1 MSNTRKAHAAVLATN
16 ILFASNYSVIKFIT
30 PSVIKPFGLNVVR
43 VLGCIVLFWVM
54 YLLKPSAAAI
64 QKKHIPRFILC
75 AATGIAI
82 NQTFF
87 IKGLSL
93 TMPIHASL
101 LMLAC
106 PIFITFI
113 AAWLLKEAITFKKIL
128 GLIIGIAG
136 SVILI
141 SIKENSATGSNRL
154 LGDLMILVNAISYGF
169 FMVIVRPLMEA
180 YSPIHVM
187 RWVFTLGTIM
197 ILPLGW
203 EQFMQVDWHTS
214 NLQELT
220 AIAYIVLGGT
230 FLAYLFNI
238 YGINHLGASATGA
251 YIYTQPVFA
260 AIIAIIFLGE
270 HFSWQKGIAALLIFT
285 GVFLVNMKRKE
296 EANNIEIN
304 RT

>member
-16 ILFASNYSVIKFIT
+16 ILFASNYSIIKFIT
-30 PSVIKPFGLNVVR
+30 PSVVKPFGLNVVR
-43 VLGCIVLFWVM
+43 VLGCIVLFWAM
-54 YLLKPSAAAI
+54 YLFKSSIATI

-113 AAWLLKEAITFKKIL
+113 AAWLLREVITFKKIL

-141 SIKENSATGSNRL
+141 SIKENSSGGSDIL
-154 LGDLMILVNAISYGF
+154 LGDLMILVNAVSYGF
-169 FMVIVRPLMEA
+169 YMVIVRPLMEA

-187 RWVFTLGTIM
+187 RWVFTLGAIM
-197 ILPLGW
+197 ILPFGW
-203 EQFMQVDWHTS
+203 QQFMEVDWPALHP
-214 NLQELT
+214 QEVA
-220 AIAYIVLGGT
+220 AIIYIVIGGT
-230 FLAYLFNI
+230 FLAYFLNI

-260 AIIAIIFLGE
+260 AIIAVVFLGE

-285 GVFLVNMKRKE
+285 GVFLVNMKRRE
-296 EANNIEIN
+296 DGA
-304 RT
+304 

>member
-16 ILFASNYSVIKFIT
+16 ILFASNYSIIKFIT
-30 PSVIKPFGLNVVR
+30 PSVVKPFGLNVVR
-43 VLGCIVLFWVM
+43 VVGCIILFWAM

-113 AAWLLKEAITFKKIL
+113 AAWLLREVITFKKTL
-128 GLIIGIAG
+128 GLMIGIAG

-141 SIKENSATGSNRL
+141 SIKENSSGGSDIL
-154 LGDLMILVNAISYGF
+154 LGDLMILVNAVSYGF
-169 FMVIVRPLMEA
+169 YMVIVRPLMEA

-197 ILPLGW
+197 ILPFGW
-203 EQFMQVDWHTS
+203 QQFMEVDWPALHP
-214 NLQELT
+214 QEVA
-220 AIAYIVLGGT
+220 AIIYIVIGGT
-230 FLAYLFNI
+230 FLAYFLNI

-260 AIIAIIFLGE
+260 AIIAVVFLGE

-285 GVFLVNMKRKE
+285 GVFLVNMKRRE
-296 EANNIEIN
+296 DGA
-304 RT
+304 

>member
-16 ILFASNYSVIKFIT
+16 ILFASNYSIIKFIT
-30 PSVIKPFGLNVVR
+30 PSVVKPFGLNVVR
-43 VLGCIVLFWVM
+43 VLGCIVLFWAV

-64 QKKHIPRFILC
+64 QKKHIPRFFLC

-87 IKGLSL
+87 TKGLSL

-113 AAWLLKEAITFKKIL
+113 AAWLLREVITFKKIL
-128 GLIIGIAG
+128 GLMIGIAG

-141 SIKENSATGSNRL
+141 SIKENSSGGSDIL
-154 LGDLMILVNAISYGF
+154 LGDLMILVNAVSYGF
-169 FMVIVRPLMEA
+169 YMVIVRPLMEA

-187 RWVFTLGTIM
+187 RWVFTLGAIM
-197 ILPLGW
+197 ILPFGW
-203 EQFMQVDWHTS
+203 QQFMEVDWPALHPK
-214 NLQELT
+214 EVA
-220 AIAYIVLGGT
+220 AIIYIVIGGT
-230 FLAYLFNI
+230 FLAYFLNI

-260 AIIAIIFLGE
+260 AIIAVVFLGE
-270 HFSWQKGIAALLIFT
+270 HFSWQMGIAALLIFT
-285 GVFLVNMKRKE
+285 GVFLVNMKRRE
-296 EANNIEIN
+296 DGA
-304 RT
+304 

>member
-16 ILFASNYSVIKFIT
+16 ILFASNYSIIKFIT
-30 PSVIKPFGLNVVR
+30 PSVVKPFGLNVVR
-43 VLGCIVLFWVM
+43 VLGCIVLFWAM
-54 YLLKPSAAAI
+54 YLFKSSTATI

-113 AAWLLKEAITFKKIL
+113 AAWLLKEVITFKKIL

-141 SIKENSATGSNRL
+141 SIKENSSGGSDIL
-154 LGDLMILVNAISYGF
+154 LGDLMILVNAVSYGF
-169 FMVIVRPLMEA
+169 YMVIVRPLMEA

-197 ILPLGW
+197 ILPFGW
-203 EQFMQVDWHTS
+203 QQFMEVDWPALHP
-214 NLQELT
+214 QEVA
-220 AIAYIVLGGT
+220 AIIYIVIGGT
-230 FLAYLFNI
+230 FLAYFLNI

-260 AIIAIIFLGE
+260 AIIAVVFLGE

-285 GVFLVNMKRKE
+285 GVFLVNMKRRE
-296 EANNIEIN
+296 DGA
-304 RT
+304 

>member
-1 MSNTRKAHAAVLATN
+1 MSNRRKAHLAVLATN
-16 ILFASNYSVIKFIT
+16 ILFASNYSLIKFIT
-30 PSVIKPFGLNVVR
+30 PSVVKPFGLNVAR
-43 VLGCIVLFWVM
+43 VLGCIALFWFM

-64 QKKHIPRFILC
+64 QKKHVPRFILC

-87 IKGLSL
+87 MKGLSL

-113 AAWLLKEAITFKKIL
+113 AAWLLRETITLRKIL

-136 SVILI
+136 SAILI
-141 SIKENSATGSNRL
+141 SIKESSATGSNIL
-154 LGDLMILVNAISYGF
+154 LGDLMVLINAISYGF

-187 RWVFTLGTIM
+187 RWVFTLGLVM
-197 ILPLGW
+197 ILPFGW
-203 EQFMQVDWHTS
+203 EQFMEVDWLGL
-214 NLQELT
+214 NLHELI
-220 AIAYIVLGGT
+220 AIFYIIVGGT
-230 FLAYLFNI
+230 FLAYFYNI
-238 YGINHLGASATGA
+238 YGINHRGASATGA
-251 YIYTQPVFA
+251 HIYTQPIFA

-270 HFSWQKGIAALLIFT
+270 HFSWQKGVAALLIFA
-285 GVFLVNMKRKE
+285 GVFLVNKKRRE
-296 EANNIEIN
+296 EVSVETNQP
-304 RT
+304 